1 MIILPYF
8 KEIRRNKGNKK
19 IFIQNFSLMQVEQVR
34 DYSTIKERS
43 FVIQFGVENPKQRGR
58 GGPPRT
64 SFTRAKSFLV
74 DQPRLTW

>member
-1 MIILPYF
+1 
-8 KEIRRNKGNKK
+8 
-19 IFIQNFSLMQVEQVR
+19 MQVEQVR